1 MSTGSKLIVND
12 VNVTQGIVIPI
23 VTTSE
28 RNNIYPH
35 QSTDPT
41 TQGGKGALIYN
52 ETTNK
57 MEFYDG
63 VDWTPTKD
71 GFTVQF

>member
-1 MSTGSKLIVND
+1 MTAGSKLVVSQI
-12 VNVTQGIVIPI
+12 NVTGGIIIPI
-23 VTTSE
+23 LTTTE
-28 RNNIYPH
+28 RNNVYPH
-35 QSTDPT
+35 ESTDDA
-41 TQGGKGALIYN
+41 TQEGKGALIYN

-63 VDWTPTKD
+63 VDWTPTKA